1 MRGNYFDERFGG
13 LLRDGVLLEV
23 ALLDNVT
30 DGEAQTR
37 AVLGLLVSRPVPSVL
52 PASVDFGA
60 CPNCGVAVESIRSP
74 YCSDVCREVS
84 AFVRQFRSAVLD
96 RKIKDPEKQAALGQ
110 KLWHILGGGY
120 PRRDVLVP
128 ARVRL
133 KVIEREGSKCQQCGA
148 KATTIDH
155 SGSG

>member
-1 MRGNYFDERFGG
+1 MVEFKDFRE
-13 LLRDGVLLEV
+13 LSKILP
-23 ALLDNVT
+23 AQTLLDEST
-30 DGEAQTR
+30 DVEVQTR
-37 AVLGLLVSRPVPSVL
+37 AVLKLLVGRCGVAARFEPVPIDHL
-52 PASVDFGA
+52 N
-60 CPNCGVAVESIRSP
+60 CPNCGIAVESLRSP
-74 YCSDVCREVS
+74 YCSDQCREQS

-96 RKIKDPEKQAALGQ
+96 GRIQDPDRQGALGQ
-110 KLWHILGGGY
+110 KLLFVLGGGY

-133 KVIEREGSKCQQCGA
+133 KVIEREGGRCEQCGA

>member
-1 MRGNYFDERFGG
+1 MPDSKFKKELVANLPPFSALELIDDIEKQTCA
-13 LLRDGVLLEV
+13 VL
-23 ALLDNVT
+23 ALLTEQSASKPCTV
-30 DGEAQTR
+30 
-37 AVLGLLVSRPVPSVL
+37 PVDYMS
-52 PASVDFGA
+52 
-60 CPNCGVAVESIRSP
+60 CPNCGAFAESNRSP
-74 YCSDVCREVS
+74 YCSDECREMA

-96 RKIKDPEKQAALGQ
+96 GSLVNPERQGALGQ
-110 KLWHILGGGY
+110 KLWFVLGGGY

-133 KVIEREGSKCQQCGA
+133 KVLEREGNKCQQCGA

>member
-1 MRGNYFDERFGG
+1 MVEFKDFRE
-13 LLRDGVLLEV
+13 LSKILP
-23 ALLDNVT
+23 AQTLLDEST
-30 DGEAQTR
+30 DVEVQTR
-37 AVLGLLVSRPVPSVL
+37 AVLKLLIERHSIAAWFEPVSTDHL
-52 PASVDFGA
+52 N
-60 CPNCGVAVESIRSP
+60 CPNCSIPVQSNRSP
-74 YCSDVCREVS
+74 YCSDTCREQS

-96 RKIKDPEKQAALGQ
+96 GKIQDPERQGALGQ
-110 KLWHILGGGY
+110 KLWFVLGGGY

-133 KVIEREGSKCQQCGA
+133 KVIEREGGKCEQCGA